1 MKHAATTQEGRGI
14 ATVGFD
20 YMFISG
26 SSVYTRAEW
35 SEANDGNV
43 DAADVL
49 KVLVVR
55 DFKSKAL
62 FAHAVRCK
70 GADVEGFAVQ
80 CIVDD
85 CKWLGYSRIILKS
98 DNERPIVRL
107 LTEAL
112 KALRIENVVEQVME
126 EHPPPYDPQAN
137 GAIEV
142 GVKLVKG
149 KLKTMRSALEARV
162 GYKLPVVHPLLAW
175 LVTYSAN
182 LLTWFTRGPDGQTA
196 YQRVRGRVFNGK
208 LLHFGEKCLYK
219 TRNPDARNPWSYAV
233 FVGRDNVNGQHI
245 LFDG

>member
-1 MKHAATTQEGRGI
+1 MIRSERGDPCKHPVRPPIPNTCCWIRGRRAFESGNVEVVDKGIRGVFPVEDADDAAEGELVVGEEEAQAVDTLPTPYQPTQSERDDHELTHANYRSWCEHCVNGRGLEMKHAATTQEGRGI

-35 SEANDGNV
+35 SEANDGNA
-43 DAADVL
+43 DAGDVL

-126 EHPPPYDPQAN
+126 EHPPPYD
-137 GAIEV
+137 
-142 GVKLVKG
+142 
-149 KLKTMRSALEARV
+149 S
-162 GYKLPVVHPLLAW
+162 
-175 LVTYSAN
+175 
-182 LLTWFTRGPDGQTA
+182 
-196 YQRVRGRVFNGK
+196 
-208 LLHFGEKCLYK
+208 
-219 TRNPDARNPWSYAV
+219 
-233 FVGRDNVNGQHI
+233 
-245 LFDG
+245 